1 MQMKPISKI
10 TNEKKDKALEKII
23 QRNHDKNR
31 EKINYLS
38 DTYNMGLSEIEWA
51 SFELIIQLTNG
62 GAQVCHVISHIFLII
77 KKATVKEF
85 ALLFLN
91 KRKKGEKT

>member
-1 MQMKPISKI
+1 M
-10 TNEKKDKALEKII
+10 L

-51 SFELIIQLTNG
+51 SCEWIIQLMHS
-62 GAQVCHVISHIFLII
+62 GAQECHVISHIFLII
-77 KKATVKEF
+77 KKATVK
-85 ALLFLN
+85 
-91 KRKKGEKT
+91 